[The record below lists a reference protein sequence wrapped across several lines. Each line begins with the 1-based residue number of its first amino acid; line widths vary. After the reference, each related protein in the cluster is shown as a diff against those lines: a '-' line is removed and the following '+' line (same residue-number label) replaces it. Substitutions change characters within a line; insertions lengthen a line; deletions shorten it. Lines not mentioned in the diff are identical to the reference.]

1 MKHVIMGIA
10 AAAFIFAASPALAGS
25 CPKHMK
31 EIDTFMETKPDVSM
45 NMLGKAKG
53 LRAKGE
59 AMHKAGK
66 HGESVAAL
74 TEAKELLGMK

>member
-1 MKHVIMGIA
+1 MKHAILGLA
-10 AAAFIFAASPALAGS
+10 AAAFLLSASPALAGS

-31 EIDTFMETKPDVSM
+31 EIDAFMETKPDVSKD
-45 NMLGKAKG
+45 MLGKAKG

-66 HGESVAAL
+66 HAESVAAL
-74 TEAKELLGMK
+74 AEAKAALGMK

>member
-1 MKHVIMGIA
+1 MKHVFMSIA
-10 AAAFIFAASPALAGS
+10 AAALIVAATPALAGS

-31 EIDTFMETKPDVSM
+31 EIDAFMETKPDVSM
-45 NMLGKAKG
+45 DMLGKAKG
-53 LRAKGE
+53 LRAQGE

-74 TEAKELLGMK
+74 TEAKKLLGMK